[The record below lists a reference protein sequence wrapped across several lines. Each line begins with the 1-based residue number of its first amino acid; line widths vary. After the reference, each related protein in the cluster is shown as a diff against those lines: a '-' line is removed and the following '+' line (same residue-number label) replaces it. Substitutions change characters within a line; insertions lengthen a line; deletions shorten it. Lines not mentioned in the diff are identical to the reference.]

1 MFRPV
6 LLVAIAIGTSL
17 TFACSQ
23 KSSQAPSFI
32 RVGDQPHVL
41 VLSLRS
47 DTSTRLIRRDLEQ
60 MAVNRSWFLYET
72 NNRSVLTNSLLD
84 DFEIVVLNGFRLA
97 ALSSAERQA
106 LTSFNDRGGGVY
118 PITAE
123 SDLQALI

>member
-1 MFRPV
+1 MLRPV

-23 KSSQAPSFI
+23 KASQAPSFI

-47 DTSTRLIRRDLEQ
+47 TASTRLVRRDLEQ

-72 NNRSVLTNSLLD
+72 NNRSVLTKSLLD
-84 DFEIVVLNGFRLA
+84 SFEIVVLNGFKLA
-97 ALSSAERQA
+97 ALSAAERQTLA
-106 LTSFNDRGGGVY
+106 SFNDRGGRVY

-123 SDLQALI
+123 NELQDLL